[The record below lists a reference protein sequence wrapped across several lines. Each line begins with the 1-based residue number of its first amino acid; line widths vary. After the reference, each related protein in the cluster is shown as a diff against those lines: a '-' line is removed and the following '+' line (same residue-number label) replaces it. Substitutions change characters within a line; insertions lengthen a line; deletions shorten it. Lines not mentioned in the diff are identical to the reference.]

1 MKRFVIFLLFSLMV
15 TSCSKEQGKTKVIK
29 NISDLN
35 ELFHLK
41 NYKTQVRMKVN
52 DSIDHITAQ
61 WHNFTL
67 AGDFDTKMNNRTG
80 IWTLKNKL
88 DSKEV
93 LIDYIIFSKGDAF
106 KNQIIFKEHN
116 KIDSSKSKFYIAKE
130 KSFKHILLK
139 FFSPKIE
146 EEVSKEAKIGYRILR
161 GSKVLKD
168 DSLTYKNK
176 KDGIYLTNIKFDF
189 QKGDKLAG
197 AFSEFVMAKNPK
209 SKDSLIMGNNSIYFI
224 ERF

>member
-1 MKRFVIFLLFSLMV
+1 MKRFITFLLFSLMI
-15 TSCSKEQGKTKVIK
+15 TSCSKEQEKTKIIK

-41 NYKTQVRMKVN
+41 NYKTQVRLKVN
-52 DSIDHITAQ
+52 DSTDHITAQ

-93 LIDYIIFSKGDAF
+93 LIDYIIFSKDNVF

-116 KIDSSKSKFYIAKE
+116 KIDSSKSKFYITKE

-146 EEVSKEAKIGYRILR
+146 EEVSKEAKVGYRILR

-168 DSLTYKNK
+168 DSLTYKNN

-197 AFSEFVMAKNPK
+197 AFSEFVMAKSPR

>member
-1 MKRFVIFLLFSLMV
+1 LILL
-15 TSCSKEQGKTKVIK
+15 KV
-29 NISDLN
+29 
-35 ELFHLK
+35 
-41 NYKTQVRMKVN
+41 
-52 DSIDHITAQ
+52 
-61 WHNFTL
+61 
-67 AGDFDTKMNNRTG
+67 
-80 IWTLKNKL
+80 
-88 DSKEV
+88 
-93 LIDYIIFSKGDAF
+93 
-106 KNQIIFKEHN
+106 
-116 KIDSSKSKFYIAKE
+116 